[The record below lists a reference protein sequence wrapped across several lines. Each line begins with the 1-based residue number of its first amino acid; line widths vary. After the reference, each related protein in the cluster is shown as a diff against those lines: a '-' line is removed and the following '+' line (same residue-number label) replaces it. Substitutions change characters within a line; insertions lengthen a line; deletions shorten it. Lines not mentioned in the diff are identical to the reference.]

1 MDDTERLGLD
11 IGKYQLIQPLGKG
24 RFGKV
29 YEASHKDKRYALK
42 IEDIDSEYNTIQHEA
57 YILHLLFRRKVS
69 NVPSLFWYGSDDP
82 WRFITTT
89 MYKGSSL
96 DDLYFKLSWDE
107 VVHWFKSSMNIIQ
120 SIHQAK
126 IIHRDIKPIHFIK
139 GDDEQWNL
147 IDFGIAG
154 HVGNVLPSEL
164 SSTVTGTPRFM
175 SIWIHQGQKPA
186 KRDDMISLL
195 YIFLDL
201 YMIHH
206 HEIRLPWQ
214 TIKDQFQNPDN
225 ISRIQLSYPFN
236 LALMREKQWD
246 ILTEFLS
253 LHHVPKPIFDLV
265 REAASWEYT
274 SDPEFSSVGGG

>member
-1 MDDTERLGLD
+1 MDDTERTLLY
-11 IGKYQLIQPLGKG
+11 IGKYQLIKPLGKG

-42 IEDIDSEYNTIQHEA
+42 IEDIEAEYNTIQHEA
-57 YILHLLFRRKVS
+57 YIFHVLFRRKVS
-69 NVPSLFWYGSDDP
+69 NVPSLYWYGSDDP

-89 MYKGSSL
+89 FFTGSSL
-96 DDLYFKLSWDE
+96 DDLYLKMTWEE
-107 VVHWFKSSMNIIQ
+107 VVHWFKCSIIIIQ
-120 SIHQAK
+120 SIHQAR

-139 GDDEQWNL
+139 GEDEQWNL
-147 IDFGIAG
+147 IDFGMAG
-154 HVGNVLPSEL
+154 HVGNIVPTEL

-206 HEIRLPWQ
+206 HKVRLSWQ
-214 TIKDQFQNPDN
+214 TIKDQFPNPNN
-225 ISRIQLSYPFN
+225 ISRIELSHPFN
-236 LALMREKQWD
+236 MALMREKQWD

-253 LHHVPKPIFDLV
+253 TYHVPKPIFDLV
-265 REAASWEYT
+265 HEASAWEYT
-274 SDPEFSSVGGG
+274 SDPVFTIPD